1 MAICTAAAHQYA
13 IRPPDER
20 YPSLDAL
27 QMAAH
32 ADKDRAYETTRKMGT
47 LGVEVGTED
56 RTVTLV
62 GANGHA
68 ASLTHWAF
76 GQVARLIGAT
86 PSYLGLLRPTLVA
99 ANIREGFTRRADDGV
114 GILLRRSA
122 TPETDPTLRA
132 ITGDRYG
139 RVWDADL
146 YHAVQEALPGDEW
159 TLPPTW
165 SGEQA
170 GAYRGDR
177 DSFLILT
184 HGGSIVDD
192 PTLAGHQDSRLFR
205 GVMIHNSEVG
215 ANAVSIAA
223 ILYRYIC
230 GNHMIWGAS
239 VVEELSYRR
248 RHVGRSA
255 LEDMR
260 EAVARIGAAWSDR
273 PAGADQALIAT
284 LARLDVASTTKLVVA
299 ELRQLGVP
307 DTTATH
313 ALASAEANERQP
325 RSYWGVAQGLTR
337 ISQASGHQNARLALD
352 SAAGALL
359 RQGQIKAEG
368 RVPVTA

>member
-1 MAICTAAAHQYA
+1 MAITLTAAARQYA
-13 IRPPDER
+13 TRPPDER
-20 YPSLDAL
+20 YPTLEAL
-27 QMAAH
+27 QTAAQV
-32 ADKDRAYETTRKMGT
+32 DKNLAFEATRKLGT
-47 LGVEVGTED
+47 LAVEVGT
-56 RTVTLV
+56 RTGAVDLR

-68 ASLTHWAF
+68 ARLTHWAF
-76 GQVARLIGAT
+76 AQVARLIGTTAA
-86 PSYLGLLRPTLVA
+86 YLGLGSPALVEH
-99 ANIREGFTRRADDGV
+99 NLREGLARRGDDNA
-114 GILLRRSA
+114 GILLRRGGP
-122 TPETDPTLRA
+122 TQPHTLRA
-132 ITGDRYG
+132 ITGSRYG

-146 YHAVQEALPGDEW
+146 YAAVQEALPGW
-159 TLPPTW
+159 SLPPTW
-165 SGEQA
+165 TGEPA

-368 RVPVTA
+368 RTAVTV